1 MKNFISLLIITVTIF
16 ACTKES
22 SHDNATQLKS
32 VTMNGKIQENF
43 EYNNDGQL
51 IKDDAYHLC
60 NVPSDEVTYMYKNK
74 QLDSVKSVTRSLY
87 SSSTAICNP
96 LLGEHSYSVFEY
108 NISGKIIKIKKEN
121 TTIDNV
127 YNSNGQVEKQT
138 VNGGGAN
145 LYVSTYMYDT
155 RGNLVEAT
163 DGQGGITQYEF
174 DNKINPYFLMK
185 RRPDNLIA
193 FYVSPNNVIK
203 IKTAGSAALEI
214 KYEYNL
220 LNLPTKMLD
229 PNGLTYTFVY
239 N

>member
-1 MKNFISLLIITVTIF
+1 
-16 ACTKES
+16 
-22 SHDNATQLKS
+22 
-32 VTMNGKIQENF
+32 MNGKIQENF

-51 IKDDAYHLC
+51 IKDDSYNFC
-60 NVPSDEVTYMYKNK
+60 NVPSDEVIYMYKNK

-87 SSSTAICNP
+87 SSSTANCNP

-108 NISGKIIKIKKEN
+108 NSSGKIIKIKKKS
-121 TTIDNV
+121 TTMDNV
-127 YNSNGQVEKQT
+127 YNSSGQVEKQT
-138 VNGGGAN
+138 VNSGGAN
-145 LYVSTYMYDT
+145 LFVSTYKYDT
-155 RGNLVEAT
+155 RGNLIEAT
-163 DGQGGITQYEF
+163 DGQGDITQYEF

-185 RRPDNLIA
+185 RRPDILIA

-214 KYEYNL
+214 NYEYNL